1 MTTATS
7 DSPPRARHLG
17 LKIFGGVALAIL
29 LLILFWSWDWFV
41 PLVNS
46 RATALLHRKTTIAHL
61 HVHLG
66 RVTTIKVDDLK
77 IEQPKTFEKE
87 KDQFAQAKSLSVS
100 VDVWS
105 YLWHRT
111 LRLPLIALEQP
122 TADII
127 ALKNNLNNYTFTEDG
142 KPASTPAQPD
152 TTGKT
157 NLPDIGELR
166 ITDGTLHVKYDPLQA
181 DMQVSVQT
189 TPPEGA
195 SRGTLRLDAKGRYAQ
210 QPITARFIGGA
221 LLSFV
226 ADKDPYP
233 VDLSVQNG
241 PTNATLKGDV
251 VHPMSFAGAHL
262 KLHFAGPD
270 MSLLYPLTGVPIPR
284 TPAYTITGNLDY
296 SRNHILFK
304 DFEGRM
310 GTSDIGGTLEVDPHQ
325 KPMAL
330 QANLRSKQVNLVDL
344 GGFIGAKPTKTAA
357 EKKQDA
363 KSKTVLP
370 DTPINIP
377 RLNAINAHVTYH
389 GAHIENKQLP
399 LDNIDT
405 EFFINNGE
413 IDLKRLNFAVGNGTL
428 ASSATLKP
436 DGSLFDTTARIDFAR
451 IDLARIMQAT
461 ANSKAR
467 GIIGGHMTLRAKGNS
482 IASLMAA
489 GNGGLTLVL
498 DQGGDITAILPD
510 IMGLQLGNA
519 ILTALGLPSHTDI
532 KCFIADMPLKNGIV
546 STNTLLLETGEA
558 RTLGRGTINFK
569 TNTLDYSLTTRAQNP
584 TIASLPGA
592 FNITGPI
599 KSPTVLPGAEI
610 LGRAA
615 AAAGLGFVFPPLALL
630 PTIQLGVGDD
640 SRCSR
645 AVQAVNQNPAAGIAP
660 GSLSHAA
667 GTRRSVSSAH
677 ANRRPQGSTKKR
689 TGKTAAPKQHEG
701 RMTPEEVR
709 AAWNAKL
716 HTKH

>member
-1 MTTATS
+1 MTAAPDTQ
-7 DSPPRARHLG
+7 RARHPV
-17 LKIFGGVALAIL
+17 LKTLGGVALAVL

-46 RATALLHRKTTIAHL
+46 KATALLHRKTTIAHL
-61 HVHLG
+61 HVQLG
-66 RVTTIKVDDLK
+66 RVTTIKVDALR
-77 IEQPKTFEKE
+77 IEQPKPFEKE
-87 KDQFAQAKSLSVS
+87 KDQFAQAKSLTVS

-105 YLWHRT
+105 YLWHRR

-127 ALKNNLNNYTFTEDG
+127 ALKNTVNNYTFTEDG
-142 KPASTPAQPD
+142 KPEKKPEKQENSASA
-152 TTGKT
+152 
-157 NLPDIGELR
+157 NLPEIGELR
-166 ITDGTLHVKYDPLQA
+166 ITDGALHVRYDPLQA
-181 DMQVSVQT
+181 DMQIAVQT
-189 TPPEGA
+189 TPPKGND
-195 SRGTLRLDAKGRYAQ
+195 RGTLHLDAKGGYAQ

-226 ADKDPYP
+226 TDKAPYP
-233 VDLSVQNG
+233 VDLTVQNG

-251 VHPMSFAGAHL
+251 LHPMRFAGAHL

-284 TPAYTITGNLDY
+284 TPAYSITGNLDY

-304 DFEGRM
+304 DFEGKM
-310 GTSDIGGTLEVDPHQ
+310 GSSDIGGTLELDPHQ
-325 KPMAL
+325 KPMNVE
-330 QANLRSKQVNLVDL
+330 ANLRSRQVNLVDL
-344 GGFIGAKPTKTAA
+344 GGFIGAKPTETAS
-357 EKKQDA
+357 EKKQA
-363 KSKTVLP
+363 ANSTTVLP

-377 RLNAINAHVTYH
+377 RLNAINAHVTYR
-389 GAHIENKQLP
+389 GAHIENKKLP
-399 LDNIDT
+399 LDKIDT
-405 EFFINNGE
+405 EFFITNGE
-413 IDLKRLNFAVGNGTL
+413 INLKRLNFAVGNGTL
-428 ASSATLKP
+428 ASTATLKP
-436 DGSLFDTTARIDFAR
+436 DGSLFDTSARIDFAR
-451 IDLARIMQAT
+451 IDLARVMQAT

-467 GIIGGHMTLRAKGNS
+467 GIIGGHMTLKAKGNS

-569 TNTLDYSLTTRAQNP
+569 TNTLDYALTTRSQNP

-592 FNITGPI
+592 FHISGLI

-630 PTIQLGVGDD
+630 PTIQFGVGDH
-640 SRCSR
+640 SLCTR
-645 AVQAVNQNPAAGIAP
+645 AVQAVNSNPAAGIAP
-660 GSLSHAA
+660 GALSHAV
-667 GTRRSVSSAH
+667 GTKRSVAPATTRNSVKSS
-677 ANRRPQGSTKKR
+677 QKTKPGKS
-689 TGKTAAPKQHEG
+689 TGKPAAAHTQEG
-701 RMTPEEVR
+701 RMTPAEVR
-709 AAWNAKL
+709 AAWAAKL
-716 HTKH
+716 KK

>member
-1 MTTATS
+1 MTTT
-7 DSPPRARHLG
+7 PPDTQRARHPV
-17 LKIFGGVALAIL
+17 LKILGGLALALL

-46 RATALLHRKTTIAHL
+46 KATALLHRKTTIAHL

-66 RVTTIKVDDLK
+66 RVTTIKVDDLR

-87 KDQFAQAKSLSVS
+87 KDQFAQAKSVTVS

-111 LRLPLIALEQP
+111 LHLPLIALEQP

-127 ALKNNLNNYTFTEDG
+127 ALKNSLNNYTFTEDG
-142 KPASTPAQPD
+142 KPAKTPTKQDASSSTS
-152 TTGKT
+152 
-157 NLPDIGELR
+157 LPDIGELR
-166 ITDGTLHVKYDPLQA
+166 ITDGNLHVKYDPLQA
-181 DMQVSVQT
+181 DMQVAVQT
-189 TPPEGA
+189 TPPQGND
-195 SRGTLRLDAKGRYAQ
+195 RGTLHLQAKGRYAQ

-226 ADKDPYP
+226 ADKEPYP
-233 VDLSVQNG
+233 VDLTVQNG
-241 PTNATLKGDV
+241 PTTATLKGDV

-284 TPAYTITGNLDY
+284 TPAYSIIGNLDY
-296 SRNHILFK
+296 SQNHILFK
-304 DFEGRM
+304 DFEGKM
-310 GTSDIGGTLEVDPHQ
+310 GTSDIGGTLELDPHQ
-325 KPMAL
+325 KPMNV
-330 QANLRSKQVNLVDL
+330 QADLHSRQVNLVDL

-405 EFFINNGE
+405 EFFITNGA
-413 IDLKRLNFAVGNGTL
+413 IDLKRLNFAVGHGTL

-436 DGSLFDTTARIDFAR
+436 DGSLFDTNARIDFAR
-451 IDLARIMQAT
+451 IDLARVMQAT
-461 ANSKAR
+461 TNSKAR
-467 GIIGGHMTLRAKGNS
+467 GIIGGHMTLKAKGNS

-498 DQGGDITAILPD
+498 DQGGDITAILPN

-592 FNITGPI
+592 FNITGAI

-640 SRCSR
+640 SRCAR
-645 AVQAVNQNPAAGIAP
+645 AVQAVNDNPAAGIAP
-660 GSLSHAA
+660 GSLSHAV
-667 GTRRSVSSAH
+667 GTKGSVAPASKRHTPGNHKKASGKASA
-677 ANRRPQGSTKKR
+677 AKP
-689 TGKTAAPKQHEG
+689 HEG
-701 RMTPEEVR
+701 RMTPAEVR
-709 AAWNAKL
+709 AAWDAKL
-716 HTKH
+716 KKQGKN